1 VNFIE
6 YPDREM
12 MMINLANKL
21 AGELNSYLMRH
32 DTASF
37 AVPGGSTPAP
47 MFDVLAEAD
56 LDWDRV
62 RVMLTDERW
71 VPEDHKRSNTAL
83 LRRHLL
89 QGRAAAATHVPL
101 RADTETPEEAIE
113 DLAEAVR
120 AELPVSVMLLGMG
133 TDMHT
138 ASLFP
143 GADNLA
149 DALASDA
156 PPLMAMRGGGAP
168 EPRIT
173 LTAPVLKGALSVH
186 VLIAGAEKRAAL
198 EKAQA
203 MKPEEAP
210 IALVLD
216 QANVHWAE

>member
-1 VNFIE
+1 MNFIE

-71 VPEDHKRSNTAL
+71 VPEDHKRSNTGL

-89 QGRAAAATHVPL
+89 QGRAAAAMYVPL
-101 RADTETPEEAIE
+101 RADTETPEEAID
-113 DLAEAVR
+113 DLAGAVR
-120 AELPVSVMLLGMG
+120 GEMPISVMLLGMG

-149 DALASDA
+149 EALAADA
-156 PPLMAMRGGGAP
+156 PPLLAMRGGGAP

-186 VLIAGAEKRAAL
+186 VLIAGAEKRVAL